1 MNAVHTSKLLKLL
14 AGALLLGL
22 ALAPS
27 SWAAFGE
34 SPAQVLKGTVQS
46 IDYLHHAITI
56 NGQIYAV
63 AANASYSGVAG
74 FSVLHIGMPI
84 AYTLRDA
91 GQFQESATQLPP
103 PSELPL
109 PPGRTAKQTRNSGAA
124 VITSI
129 AWLPG
134 GA

>member
-1 MNAVHTSKLLKLL
+1 MNTAHTSRLLSLL
-14 AGALLLGL
+14 TAALLGL
-22 ALAPS
+22 AMAPS
-27 SWAAFGE
+27 CWAAFGGP
-34 SPAQVLKGTVQS
+34 PAQVLKGTVQS

-63 AANASYSGVAG
+63 AVNASYSGVAG

-84 AYTLRDA
+84 AYTLRDT

-103 PSELPL
+103 PSELPPP
-109 PPGRTAKQTRNSGAA
+109 PPGSTAKQTRNSGAA

-134 GA
+134 GV